1 MVGPALGALVGALG
15 EVEGGLAVQEVVARG
30 ALGELC
36 TEQAVTSIL
45 LTFLAKDKEVSDQV
59 RGARGFL
66 ARIAGNCLV

>member
-59 RGARGFL
+59 RGARGFS
-66 ARIAGNCLV
+66 RIAGNCLV